1 MTAHARRF
9 GRQCR
14 EHFERPEAARAAKPE
29 RDAKAVPAPDQAAKT
44 DRVPE
49 GQAQRGS

>member
-14 EHFERPEAARAAKPE
+14 EHFERPETASAAEPE
-29 RDAKAVPAPDQAAKT
+29 RDAETVPAPA
-44 DRVPE
+44 PE
-49 GQAQRGS
+49 PEPEVRPGK

>member
-14 EHFERPEAARAAKPE
+14 EHFEHPETARAAGPE
-29 RDAKAVPAPDQAAKT
+29 QDVETAPAPDEAAKT
-44 DRVPE
+44 EPE
-49 GQAQRGS
+49 PEVQSGK